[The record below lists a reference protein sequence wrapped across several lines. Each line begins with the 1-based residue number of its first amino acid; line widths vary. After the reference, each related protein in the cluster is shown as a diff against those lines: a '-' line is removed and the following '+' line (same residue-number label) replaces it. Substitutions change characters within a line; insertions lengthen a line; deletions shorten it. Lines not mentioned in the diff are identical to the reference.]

1 MGQSTLLK
9 PAWAPTGSTRR
20 RRHHPRQPS
29 QTLNYAALLRCGQT
43 LDPVFTHQYLAPVGT
58 HGKTRT
64 LVFAKEAALLHGIQH
79 VHCYSNGKLTNKC
92 C

>member
-1 MGQSTLLK
+1 MG
-9 PAWAPTGSTRR
+9 
-20 RRHHPRQPS
+20 RQGP
-29 QTLNYAALLRCGQT
+29 
-43 LDPVFTHQYLAPVGT
+43 
-58 HGKTRT
+58 